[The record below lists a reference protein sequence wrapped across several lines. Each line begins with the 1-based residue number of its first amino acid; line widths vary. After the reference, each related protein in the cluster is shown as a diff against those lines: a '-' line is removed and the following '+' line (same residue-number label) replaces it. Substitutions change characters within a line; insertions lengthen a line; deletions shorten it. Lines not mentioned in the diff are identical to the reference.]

1 MQAQNPDH
9 NPPSGSGAATRR
21 VSRHDPRMFGLR
33 LSGAFLVATILAAC
47 ATVKVEPP
55 TEPIE
60 INLNVK
66 IDGELRVKLDKE
78 IEEALEEN
86 PEIFF

>member
-1 MQAQNPDH
+1 MQAKNSDQYA
-9 NPPSGSGAATRR
+9 PSGSGETPIK
-21 VSRHDPRMFGLR
+21 VSRRDPHMFGLR

-55 TEPIE
+55 SEPIE

-86 PEIFF
+86 PDIFF